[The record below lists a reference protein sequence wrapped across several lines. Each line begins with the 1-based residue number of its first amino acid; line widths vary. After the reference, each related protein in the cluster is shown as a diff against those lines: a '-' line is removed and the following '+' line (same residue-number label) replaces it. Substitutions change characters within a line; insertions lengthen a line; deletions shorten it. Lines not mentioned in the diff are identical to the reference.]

1 MIFKHCVKVESK
13 EVNLHFCWNSR
24 WWCYCWPV
32 VKRLPSKIR
41 GPKGE
46 NWDGIACEQPPPP
59 RLRRPLRPPRSANLR
74 RHLLTSEIS
83 EREVI
88 KTSSSLRKMTHS
100 VGTLGQQRVKLRE
113 ARFLTRKW
121 LYGTANTFLCF
132 TDFPI
137 LSSSTYRLE
146 MSQMTH
152 SGLKPK
158 KLSHMS
164 FDFIIHF
171 LEI

>member
-1 MIFKHCVKVESK
+1 MKNSTFIKFDILNHFQTLCEKVGSQ
-13 EVNLHFCWNSR
+13 EVNLHFCWNFR

-100 VGTLGQQRVKLRE
+100 VGTLGQQRVKLRSLLDE
-113 ARFLTRKW
+113 KMAMGPRTHFFVLQIS
-121 LYGTANTFLCF
+121 LY
-132 TDFPI
+132 
-137 LSSSTYRLE
+137 Y
-146 MSQMTH
+146 H
-152 SGLKPK
+152 SI
-158 KLSHMS
+158 
-164 FDFIIHF
+164 D
-171 LEI
+171 

>member
-1 MIFKHCVKVESK
+1 M
-13 EVNLHFCWNSR
+13 NLHFCWNFR

-100 VGTLGQQRVKLRE
+100 VGTLGQQRVKLR
-113 ARFLTRKW
+113 FLTRKW
-121 LYGTANTFLCF
+121 LWDREHISFFYRFTYTIIVSIRNLAN
-132 TDFPI
+132 DA
-137 LSSSTYRLE
+137 
-146 MSQMTH
+146 Q
-152 SGLKPK
+152 
-158 KLSHMS
+158 
-164 FDFIIHF
+164 
-171 LEI
+171 

>member
-1 MIFKHCVKVESK
+1 M
-13 EVNLHFCWNSR
+13 NLHFCWNFR

-100 VGTLGQQRVKLRE
+100 VGTLGQQRVKLRSLLDE
-113 ARFLTRKW
+113 KMAMGPRTHFFVLQIS
-121 LYGTANTFLCF
+121 LY
-132 TDFPI
+132 
-137 LSSSTYRLE
+137 Y
-146 MSQMTH
+146 H
-152 SGLKPK
+152 SI
-158 KLSHMS
+158 
-164 FDFIIHF
+164 D
-171 LEI
+171 

>member
-1 MIFKHCVKVESK
+1 MIFKHCAKVESK

-100 VGTLGQQRVKLRE
+100 VGTLGQQRVKLRSE
-113 ARFLTRKW
+113 ILDEKMALWDREHISLFYRFPYTIIIHVSIRNVTNDTQWLKFLT
-121 LYGTANTFLCF
+121 
-132 TDFPI
+132 
-137 LSSSTYRLE
+137 
-146 MSQMTH
+146 
-152 SGLKPK
+152 
-158 KLSHMS
+158 LSHIS
-164 FDFIIHF
+164 FDFIFHF
-171 LEI
+171 